1 MMDTSSFSGA
11 ICWRYLLS
19 LCIVLDA
26 AVGWLSSTPYPAIS
40 AAHESSLQ
48 PKLVQGLFAEIQR
61 GDFASNGRLAT
72 LADKY
77 VIETKSSE
85 TKYIW
90 SLFPIARI
98 VEGMDIIAEGEMAKQ
113 ALLATATLPA
123 MAPTLFL
130 ECDVED
136 SCEIRASS
144 RLVDEGQV
152 DTNVQ
157 ELLIRILVQWAAG
170 ESPIESDNWTVIL
183 DIHGEPGGPISMDIS
198 SNVGLQ
204 DLFQDSYDM
213 GSKFEWVE
221 MVTGEGKVLGKL
233 PRPLVHSYNVLH
245 RGIGLFVTKD
255 RPMLQDVAKLSGA
268 PTSDSF
274 PDLYTHRRT
283 DTKRI
288 FPSLYDMFFGGV
300 SVANEDSELTA
311 RREVAEELGLSNALL
326 PGNSA
331 MSEPILEC
339 LVCTSY
345 NRCLVTLFSYTVDTN
360 VESVMWQEEEVAWGD
375 FVPYPTIAAA
385 GDLSIQRLARS
396 QAWPGSYPPV
406 QSAWNGSLESPP
418 GQSYNKYDWTQWDFV
433 PDGLLVWD
441 AWLIWLESKR
451 KAQ

>member
-1 MMDTSSFSGA
+1 
-11 ICWRYLLS
+11 
-19 LCIVLDA
+19 
-26 AVGWLSSTPYPAIS
+26 
-40 AAHESSLQ
+40 
-48 PKLVQGLFAEIQR
+48 
-61 GDFASNGRLAT
+61 
-72 LADKY
+72 
-77 VIETKSSE
+77 
-85 TKYIW
+85 
-90 SLFPIARI
+90 
-98 VEGMDIIAEGEMAKQ
+98 
-113 ALLATATLPA
+113 
-123 MAPTLFL
+123 
-130 ECDVED
+130 
-136 SCEIRASS
+136 
-144 RLVDEGQV
+144 
-152 DTNVQ
+152 
-157 ELLIRILVQWAAG
+157 
-170 ESPIESDNWTVIL
+170 
-183 DIHGEPGGPISMDIS
+183 
-198 SNVGLQ
+198 
-204 DLFQDSYDM
+204 
-213 GSKFEWVE
+213 
-221 MVTGEGKVLGKL
+221 
-233 PRPLVHSYNVLH
+233 
-245 RGIGLFVTKD
+245 
-255 RPMLQDVAKLSGA
+255 MLQDVAKISGA
-268 PTSDSF
+268 PTADSF

-288 FPSLYDMFFGGV
+288 FPSLYDMFVGGV

-375 FVPYPTIAAA
+375 FIPYPTIAAA